1 MLIVVVFWAGFKKV
15 DTSGFILVQYKLT
28 GDIRAT
34 GS

>member
-1 MLIVVVFWAGFKKV
+1 MQIVVVFWAAFKKV
-15 DTSGFILVQYKLT
+15 DTSSFIWVQYKVT